1 MSRPLELTIHPPV
14 PTFPPEM
21 PAGGSPFTQAVGS
34 FKASIE
40 WQVERIKEA
49 ALSQSKRLTD
59 VELAAE
65 FWHAAQVATYARG
78 RIDWGLP
85 GYGAIDPD
93 RAEDI
98 EHLLSRFAELPHYDE
113 ADQ

>member
-1 MSRPLELTIHPPV
+1 MELTIHPPV
-14 PTFPPEM
+14 PTFPPEV
-21 PAGGSPFTQAVGS
+21 PRGGTPFAQAVGS
-34 FKASIE
+34 FRASVE
-40 WQVERIKEA
+40 WQVDRIKEA

-78 RIDWGLP
+78 RLDWGLP
-85 GYGAIDPD
+85 GFSPISAD

-98 EHLLSRFAELPHYDE
+98 EHVLSRFAELPHYDVAE
-113 ADQ
+113 Q

>member
-1 MSRPLELTIHPPV
+1 MEVTIHPPI
-14 PTFPPEM
+14 PSFPPAVA
-21 PAGGSPFTQAVGS
+21 PGGTPFTQAVGS
-34 FKASIE
+34 FKASVE

-49 ALSQSKRLTD
+49 ALSQSKRLTG

-78 RIDWGLP
+78 RLDWGLP
-85 GYGAIDPD
+85 GYSPISAD

-98 EHLLSRFAELPHYDE
+98 EHILCRFAELPHYDE
-113 ADQ
+113 DEQ